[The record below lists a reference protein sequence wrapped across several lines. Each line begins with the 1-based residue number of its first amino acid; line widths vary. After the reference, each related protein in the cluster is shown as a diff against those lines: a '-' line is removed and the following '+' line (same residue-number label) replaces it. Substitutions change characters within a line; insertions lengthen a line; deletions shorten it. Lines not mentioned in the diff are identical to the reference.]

1 MKKLVIAFV
10 ALLSTTFA
18 VAQEFGEGSNR
29 LHLGIGVGSAYAYSG
44 STSSIPPVHASFEH
58 GITDKIGVGA
68 IVGYTASTWEQSFLS
83 TTYEWKFT
91 YLLVGARGA
100 YHFKTDDK
108 IDLYGGAM
116 LGYNIASAKFESND
130 ASLNAFITEPKVGGV
145 AVGAFVGGR
154 YNFNEKIG
162 IFGELGY
169 NIAYLSAGL
178 CFNLN

>member
-18 VAQEFGEGSNR
+18 VAQEFGQGSNR
-29 LHLGIGVGSAYAYSG
+29 VHLGVGVGNAYAYSG

-58 GITDKIGVGA
+58 GITDKIGIGG
-68 IVGYTASTWEQSFLS
+68 IVGYSASTFEQNFFGTS
-83 TTYEWKFT
+83 YEWKFT
-91 YLLVGARGA
+91 YLLVGARGS
-100 YHFKTDDK
+100 YHFMTDDK

-130 ASLNAFITEPKVGGV
+130 ATLNAFVAEPKVGGV
-145 AVGAFVGGR
+145 AFGAFVGGR
-154 YNFNEKIG
+154 YNFNEKLG
-162 IFGELGY
+162 IFAELGY